1 MAICTCM
8 LILVQYAAGLGE
20 AGGPTPLPHPQ
31 CWHCYYSFLKDLSAH
46 AHSCTS
52 GVPSLHTGVGTGT
65 CVSGRIES
73 GHAQVGEGV
82 LLLPANELATI
93 KCM

>member
-1 MAICTCM
+1 MYMYTNLGSICSR
-8 LILVQYAAGLGE
+8 I
-20 AGGPTPLPHPQ
+20 GGGGRADAPATPTVLALLLL
-31 CWHCYYSFLKDLSAH
+31 FLKSAH